1 MITKSINMSLEKV
14 VVITGASSGI
24 GEALVYEYANRGA
37 KIVMAA
43 RNLEKLQV
51 IQKELSSKNIESLA
65 VQTDV
70 TIESDCENL
79 IQKTIEAFGRIDILI
94 SNAGISMRALFKDL
108 DLSVIK
114 KLMDV
119 NFWGT
124 VYCTKYAMPQ
134 LLKTKGSLVGVI
146 SIAGYLGLPARSGYS
161 ASKFAVRGFM
171 DTLRVENLKTGLH
184 VLVVAPGFTAS
195 NIRNVALTDDGSQ
208 QGESPRDE
216 AKMMSA
222 EEVAQRIAKAVD
234 KRKAE
239 LILTFVEGKLSVFL
253 KKFFPRLVEKL
264 TYNHMAK
271 EPNSPLK

>member
-1 MITKSINMSLEKV
+1 MSENKV

-24 GEALVYEYANRGA
+24 GLALVYEYASRGA

-43 RNLEKLQV
+43 RNIEKLEEIKQD
-51 IQKELSSKNIESLA
+51 LSSKNIKSIA
-65 VQTDV
+65 VKTDV
-70 TIESDCENL
+70 TQESECENL
-79 IQKTIEAFGRIDILI
+79 IQKTIEAFGQIDMLI
-94 SNAGISMRALFKDL
+94 NNAGISMRALFNDL

-124 VYCTKYAMPQ
+124 VYCSKYALPH
-134 LLKTKGSLVGVI
+134 LLETKGSLVSVI
-146 SIAGYLGLPARSGYS
+146 SIAGYLGLPARTGYS

-184 VLVVAPGFTAS
+184 VMVVAPGFTAS

-216 AKMMSA
+216 VKMMSA
-222 EEVAQRIAKAVD
+222 EEVASRMAKAVD

-253 KKFFPRLVEKL
+253 KKFFPRWLEKL
-264 TYNHMAK
+264 TYKYMAK
-271 EPNSPLK
+271 ESNSPLK